1 MKMSTKELNYE
12 SYCISSYESETSLE
26 SLRETGHP
34 LLGEFEMLLKR
45 QEAYLKLMESHQA
58 ISVMFGED
66 KIGKEFNDKMMESI
80 FSRIVK
86 NYTKANSLYTRMTR
100 KKVDRKAYCRKYY
113 NEHRR
118 EIAARHR
125 LYDYSKYKRSQMPE
139 DVRRQY
145 AYQHKNRI
153 SLVGKISRFI
163 SFDKGS
169 INDYYSSLKRAI
181 KNTTSDNMK
190 NGTKKIC
197 L

>member
-1 MKMSTKELNYE
+1 MSTKELNYE

-80 FSRIVK
+80 SYRIVK
-86 NYTKANSLYTRMTR
+86 NYTKVNSLYTRMTR
-100 KKVDRKAYCRKYY
+100 KKVDRKAYNKKYY

-125 LYDYSKYKRSQMPE
+125 LYDYSKYKKSQMPE

-145 AYQHKNRI
+145 AYQHKNRT
-153 SLVGKISRFI
+153 SLVGKISRFF
-163 SFDKGS
+163 SFEKGS
-169 INDYYSSLKRAI
+169 IGDYYSSLKRAI
-181 KNTTSDNMK
+181 QQTASDNIIK
-190 NGTKKIC
+190 GRKE
-197 L
+197 LL

>member
-1 MKMSTKELNYE
+1 MSTKELNYE

-80 FSRIVK
+80 SSRIFK
-86 NYTKANSLYTRMTR
+86 NHTKVNSLYTRMTR
-100 KKVDRKAYCRKYY
+100 KKVDRKAYNKKYY

-125 LYDYSKYKRSQMPE
+125 LYDYSKYKKSQMPE

-145 AYQHKNRI
+145 AYQHKNRT
-153 SLVGKISRFI
+153 SLVGKISRFF
-163 SFDKGS
+163 SFEKGS
-169 INDYYSSLKRAI
+169 IGDYYSSLKRAI
-181 KNTTSDNMK
+181 QQTASDNIIK
-190 NGTKKIC
+190 GRKE
-197 L
+197 LL

>member
-1 MKMSTKELNYE
+1 MSTKEFNYE
-12 SYCISSYESETSLE
+12 SYCISSYESEASLE
-26 SLRETGHP
+26 ALRETGHP

-80 FSRIVK
+80 SYRIVK
-86 NYTKANSLYTRMTR
+86 NYTKVNSLYTRMTR
-100 KKVDRKAYCRKYY
+100 KKVDRKAYNKKYY

-125 LYDYSKYKRSQMPE
+125 LYDYSKYKKSQMPE
-139 DVRRQY
+139 EVRRQY
-145 AYQHKNRI
+145 AYQHKNRT
-153 SLVGKISRFI
+153 SLVGKISRFF

-169 INDYYSSLKRAI
+169 IGDYYSSLKRAI
-181 KNTTSDNMK
+181 QQTTSDNIIK
-190 NGTKKIC
+190 GRKD
-197 L
+197 LL

>member
-1 MKMSTKELNYE
+1 MSTKELNYE

-66 KIGKEFNDKMMESI
+66 KIGKDFNDKMMESI
-80 FSRIVK
+80 SYRIVK
-86 NYTKANSLYTRMTR
+86 NYTKVNSLYTRMTR
-100 KKVDRKAYCRKYY
+100 KKVDRKAYNKKYY

-125 LYDYSKYKRSQMPE
+125 LYDYSKYKKSQMPE
-139 DVRRQY
+139 EVRRQY

-153 SLVGKISRFI
+153 SLVGKISRFF

-169 INDYYSSLKRAI
+169 VNDYYRSLKRAI
-181 KNTTSDNMK
+181 KNTTADIVIK
-190 NGTKKIC
+190 GRKE
-197 L
+197 LL

>member
-80 FSRIVK
+80 SYRIVK
-86 NYTKANSLYTRMTR
+86 NYTKVNSLYTRMTR
-100 KKVDRKAYCRKYY
+100 KKVDRKAYNKKYY

-125 LYDYSKYKRSQMPE
+125 LYDYSKYKKSQMPE

-145 AYQHKNRI
+145 AYQHKNRT
-153 SLVGKISRFI
+153 SLVGKISRFF
-163 SFDKGS
+163 SFEKGS
-169 INDYYSSLKRAI
+169 IGDYYSSLKRAI
-181 KNTTSDNMK
+181 QQTASDNIIK
-190 NGTKKIC
+190 GRKE
-197 L
+197 LL

>member
-1 MKMSTKELNYE
+1 MSTKELNYE
-12 SYCISSYESETSLE
+12 SYCISSYESEASLE
-26 SLRETGHP
+26 ALRETGHP

-80 FSRIVK
+80 SSRIFK
-86 NYTKANSLYTRMTR
+86 NHTKVNSLYTRMTR
-100 KKVDRKAYCRKYY
+100 KKVDRKAYNKKYY

-125 LYDYSKYKRSQMPE
+125 LYDYSKYKKSQMPE

-145 AYQHKNRI
+145 AYQHKNRT
-153 SLVGKISRFI
+153 SLVGKISRFF
-163 SFDKGS
+163 SFEKGS
-169 INDYYSSLKRAI
+169 IGDYYSSLKRAI
-181 KNTTSDNMK
+181 QQTASDNIIK
-190 NGTKKIC
+190 GRKE
-197 L
+197 LL

>member
-1 MKMSTKELNYE
+1 
-12 SYCISSYESETSLE
+12 
-26 SLRETGHP
+26 
-34 LLGEFEMLLKR
+34 MLLKR

-58 ISVMFGED
+58 LSVMFGED

-80 FSRIVK
+80 SSRIAK
-86 NYTKANSLYTRMTR
+86 NYTKAISLYTRMTR

-125 LYDYSKYKRSQMPE
+125 LYDYSKYKKSQMSE
-139 DVRRQY
+139 EVRRQY
-145 AYQHKNRI
+145 AYQHKNRT
-153 SLVGKISRFI
+153 SLVGKISRFF
-163 SFDKGS
+163 SFEKGS
-169 INDYYSSLKRAI
+169 VNDYYSSLKRAI